1 MSGVVLEIVTK
12 RRITMNEKNL
22 ELLEKIKDALSE
34 IQGLREDLDE

>member
-1 MSGVVLEIVTK
+1 MTK

-22 ELLEKIKDALSE
+22 ELLEKIKDTLSE